1 MRDGSFYD
9 VAVGF
14 VTFSVYGVRKELNAY
29 QFAHSAKSLLLTHL
43 VFAHRGHEMWIWL
56 AISCKKGVKISK
68 AILFIPQKKK
78 KKDTARL
85 VYVYFCLALYNY
97 GKNNIRTTK
106 YFSFYCHCRTL
117 NRLGFLRHYFTTPFN
132 RPHTDAFVHKNP
144 SCGRQGNYF
153 SSIES
158 LMSM

>member
-1 MRDGSFYD
+1 MEVFMMWPLDLSHLAYMVWGKNWTHINLPILQSHYFWHILCLLIVDMKCEYGWLFHAKKEWKYQRLF
-9 VAVGF
+9 
-14 VTFSVYGVRKELNAY
+14 FSYL
-29 QFAHSAKSLLLTHL
+29 
-43 VFAHRGHEMWIWL
+43 
-56 AISCKKGVKISK
+56 
-68 AILFIPQKKK
+68 KK